1 MDKVKKDALKFF
13 KNNIYQFEIMLAGI
27 MRPDF
32 RKYINEVKAYYS
44 LAIDAIESKESED
57 TKYV

>member
-1 MDKVKKDALKFF
+1 MDKLKDDALKFF
-13 KNNIYQFEIMLAGI
+13 KTYIYQFDMMLAGI

-44 LAIDAIESKESED
+44 LAIDAIENKESEE

>member
-1 MDKVKKDALKFF
+1 MDKLKQDALNFF
-13 KNNIYQFEIMLAGI
+13 KLHIYQFDIMLAGI